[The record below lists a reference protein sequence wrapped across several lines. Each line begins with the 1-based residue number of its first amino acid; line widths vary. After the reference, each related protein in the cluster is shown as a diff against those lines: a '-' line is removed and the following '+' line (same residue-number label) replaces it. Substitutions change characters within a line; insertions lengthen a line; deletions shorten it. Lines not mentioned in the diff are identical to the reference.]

1 MLGVAGGF
9 VCWCQERTF
18 LRSSISARFSGRG
31 IVDLMFS
38 HSVYLAVSSIPDWSV
53 SAFPHGR
60 IFPSFIL
67 HTWIV
72 AVGESRGE
80 VLSSQG
86 PLKRLS
92 LSAVL
97 RSSLDD
103 VISISVFAGDWLWA
117 SLKFLALSSS
127 SFWRIS
133 AASFV
138 FRVIAL

>member
-1 MLGVAGGF
+1 ML
-9 VCWCQERTF
+9 
-18 LRSSISARFSGRG
+18 
-31 IVDLMFS
+31 S

-60 IFPSFIL
+60 IFPSFIF

-72 AVGESRGE
+72 AVGESQGE
-80 VLSSQG
+80 VLCSQG

-103 VISISVFAGDWLWA
+103 VISISVFAGNWLWA
-117 SLKFLALSSS
+117 SLKFLALSAP
-127 SFWRIS
+127 SFWRVS

-138 FRVIAL
+138 FRAIEFLVDVMLMHIIPFGVGVVMWEHRWQFQLP